1 MPFQVLDLNG
11 NRKETPGTI
20 TAGAFPALTGNVT
33 TPGGSLVTTV
43 VGARG
48 LFDISGASA
57 GQIKFPAT
65 QNASAD
71 VNTLDDYEEGTWTPV
86 IGGSTGT
93 SGQTYSVQV
102 GYYTKIGKFVSASF
116 YLVLSAK
123 GTITG
128 NAQIQGLPF
137 TSDATAGH
145 LAGGL
150 IAYWTVLTTNT
161 SFVGIELDN
170 NNNFGYL
177 RQITAAA
184 TGVSLMPVTEI
195 NNTTGFIGTFVYQA
209 TA

>member
-1 MPFQVLDLNG
+1 MALQIFDKAG
-11 NRKETPGTI
+11 NLKQTI
-20 TAGAFPALTGNVT
+20 GILPAASFPALTGNVT
-33 TPGGSLVTTV
+33 TSAGSLATTV
-43 VGARG
+43 VGASG

-57 GQIKFPAT
+57 GQIKFPAS

-102 GYYTKIGKFVSASF
+102 GYYTKIGKFVTASF

-150 IAYWTVLTTNT
+150 IAYWIVLTTNT
-161 SFVGIELDN
+161 SFVGVELDN